1 MIADSLSYTPAQWL
15 KIACEQAASSHD
27 PHTQNGAVLV
37 PAGAAY
43 VAIGVNKVPKGVYAA
58 PDRLLRPLKY
68 KYIEHAERAAIYA
81 AARFGT
87 PTQSAT
93 LYCPWFACTD
103 CARAIIM
110 AGITEV
116 VGHVKPRAATPERWT
131 AEIVQA
137 EAMLQ
142 EAGVS
147 TRWLADD
154 LGVTIRFDGEE
165 MHL

>member
-1 MIADSLSYTPAQWL
+1 MIADSLAYTPAQWL
-15 KIACEQAASSHD
+15 KVACEQAASSHD
-27 PHTQNGAVLV
+27 HHTQNGAVLV
-37 PAGAAY
+37 PVGAAY

-68 KYIEHAERAAIYA
+68 KYIEHAERAA
-81 AARFGT
+81 
-87 PTQSAT
+87 T

-103 CARAIIM
+103 CARAIIL
-110 AGITEV
+110 AGIREV

-137 EAMLQ
+137 EAMLR

-147 TRWLADD
+147 MRWLAED

-165 MHL
+165 MRL

>member
-1 MIADSLSYTPAQWL
+1 MIIDSLCYTPADWL
-15 KIACEQAASSHD
+15 RIACEQAASSHD

-37 PAGAAY
+37 PRGDAY
-43 VAIGVNKVPKGVYAA
+43 VAIGVNRVPRGVWAA
-58 PDRLLRPLKY
+58 PDRLIRPAKY

-103 CARAIIM
+103 CARAIIL
-110 AGITEV
+110 AGIAQV

-137 EAMLQ
+137 EAMLT
-142 EAGVS
+142 EAGVGM
-147 TRWLADD
+147 RWLADD

-165 MHL
+165 MKL

>member
-1 MIADSLSYTPAQWL
+1 MIDESLTRTPAQWL
-15 KIACEQAASSHD
+15 EVACIQAAASHD

-37 PAGAAY
+37 PNVAAY
-43 VAIGVNKVPKGVYAA
+43 VFIGVNRVPKGIYAA
-58 PDRLLRPLKY
+58 PDRLIRPLKY

-87 PTQSAT
+87 PTQNAA

-103 CARAIIM
+103 CARAIIL
-110 AGITEV
+110 AGIKEV
-116 VGHVKPRAATPERWT
+116 VGHVKPRAATPQRWT

-137 EAMLQ
+137 EAMLR
-142 EAGVS
+142 EAGVAM
-147 TRWLADD
+147 RWLAED

-165 MHL
+165 MRL